1 MPAAGLWWAT
11 VPELGFWGAH
21 ILNMGKWIASG
32 IRNVG
37 FCTLILLKPGICSGP
52 QLVRSQLGTVA
63 AISMPAAA
71 AARMEAIFIYFLWD
85 SKSHRPISSKSSKSL
100 HKKSRKSERRGSPR
114 RSSSTDHLRT
124 RAPLEIVGS
133 T

>member
-1 MPAAGLWWAT
+1 MLCSKSASIGGLGGED
-11 VPELGFWGAH
+11 PD
-21 ILNMGKWIASG
+21 LNSFGLS
-32 IRNVG
+32 V
-37 FCTLILLKPGICSGP
+37 P
-52 QLVRSQLGTVA
+52 QLVRSQLGTVAILA